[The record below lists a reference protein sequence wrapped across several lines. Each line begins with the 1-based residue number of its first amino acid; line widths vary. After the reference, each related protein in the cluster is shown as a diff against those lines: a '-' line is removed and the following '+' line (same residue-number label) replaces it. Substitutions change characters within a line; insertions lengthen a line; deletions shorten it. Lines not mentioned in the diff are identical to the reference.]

1 MSNGRHDPESPPGTY
16 THRGG
21 IEPNRRLDVRSVRT
35 LVVLAVVAG
44 ACSGPAGTTATTPP
58 MLTAGA
64 MPASP
69 QPSPTEE
76 PTPGVPVSFRTADG
90 VRIAGRAFG
99 DGRVG
104 VVFGHQIDTDQTDWW
119 DLAAAL
125 GDQGYATLTL
135 DFRGYCPGDDAG
147 CSEDGTT
154 ADAWRD
160 LLAGAKVLRRRGADR
175 IVLVGASMGGT
186 AAVLAAARADP
197 PVDGVIS
204 LSAPSDCCGMT
215 VEREDAAAI
224 DAPALFLA
232 GRDDGD
238 APTSARKLARWAG
251 KHGQLVILD
260 SGEHGVDLIG
270 GLAAPD
276 VEARTNALIR
286 TFLERVADR

>member
-1 MSNGRHDPESPPGTY
+1 M
-16 THRGG
+16 
-21 IEPNRRLDVRSVRT
+21 RSVRT
-35 LVVLAVVAG
+35 LVFAAIAVFTA
-44 ACSGPAGTTATTPP
+44 ACSESVEPAATTPP
-58 MLTAGA
+58 MPTPGA

-69 QPSPTEE
+69 GPSPTEE
-76 PTPGVPVSFRTADG
+76 PTPGVPVSFRTTDG
-90 VRIAGRAFG
+90 VRSAGRIFG

-125 GDQGYATLTL
+125 ADEGYTALTL

-147 CSEDGTT
+147 CSEDGST

-160 LLAGAKVLRRRGADR
+160 LLAGARVLRDRGADR

-186 AAVLAAARADP
+186 AAVLAASRADP

-204 LSAPSDCCGMT
+204 LSAPTDCCGMR
-215 VEREDAAAI
+215 VERDDAAAI

-238 APTSARKLARWAG
+238 APTSARQMARWAG
-251 KHGQLVILD
+251 TSGRFVILD
-260 SGEHGVDLIG
+260 SGEHGVDLLG

-276 VEARTNALIR
+276 VERRTNALIR
-286 TFLERVADR
+286 TFLARID